1 MRGVTVDS
9 QVTLVAGRI
18 GIVPTGGRAAST
30 VGSVCAGGRGAD
42 THRYSAANGCSD
54 IGPAA
59 IRSAAIGYAAATIG
73 AATNRCSAAIAS
85 AGVHSAAMASAGVHS
100 SAAAAA
106 GTTAR
111 IGVSGNG
118 GKRGDP
124 ENERCSKRDGGFA

>member
-18 GIVPTGGRAAST
+18 GIVPTGGRAVCT

-54 IGPAA
+54 IGP
-59 IRSAAIGYAAATIG
+59 AAIGYAAATIG